1 MTALT
6 EPHNNRMLGK
16 KREGKGGEGERK
28 GGEEGEKSRKGEK
41 RRVVVDVRCVCSSS
55 TCNASA
61 TSYLSFSFNS
71 KEATSGVWAT
81 LSTSVDVLLLIRTR
95 PSP

>member
-1 MTALT
+1 
-6 EPHNNRMLGK
+6 
-16 KREGKGGEGERK
+16 
-28 GGEEGEKSRKGEK
+28 
-41 RRVVVDVRCVCSSS
+41 VVVDVRCVWSSS